1 MEKSPFDLRKPYFAL
16 LPSPVGDFR
25 NGLETPLNF
34 SLNRVIIQR
43 GSGVGLMELKTF
55 TCPPC
60 LGGIFQNYRLPPARY
75 LARIWC
81 FAIFTPFL
89 ELEAGDK
96 NV

>member
-1 MEKSPFDLRKPYFAL
+1 MEKSPFDLRPPYFAL

-60 LGGIFQNYRLPPARY
+60 LGGIFQKLQVARSPFGTNFVFCD
-75 LARIWC
+75 IHS
-81 FAIFTPFL
+81 IF
-89 ELEAGDK
+89 
-96 NV
+96 